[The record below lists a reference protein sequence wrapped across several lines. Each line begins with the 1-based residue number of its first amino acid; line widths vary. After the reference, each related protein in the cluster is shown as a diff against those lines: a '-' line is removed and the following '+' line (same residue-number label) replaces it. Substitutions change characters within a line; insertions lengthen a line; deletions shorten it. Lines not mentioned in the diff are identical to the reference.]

1 MEAKFLTSLNITMKD
16 GDENTWIVLHP
27 FAYQSP
33 VLEGIV
39 VVPSGFETDFASVP
53 RLPVVYVLSGN
64 TAHKAAVIHDY
75 LYSSG
80 ICTRAAADKV
90 FFEAMGLS
98 KVPFWRKALMY
109 CGVRLFGGG
118 YFKEKQDEIGD

>member
-1 MEAKFLTSLNITMKD
+1 MEAKFLTSLNLSMKD
-16 GDENTWIVLHP
+16 GEEDAWVVLAP
-27 FAYQSP
+27 FAYQSA
-33 VLEGIV
+33 VLDGIV

-90 FFEAMGLS
+90 FFEAMKLS
-98 KVPFWRKALMY
+98 GVSGWRRWMMY
-109 CGVRLFGGG
+109 AGVRLFGGK
-118 YFKEKQDEIGD
+118 YFEEKQDEIGS